1 MSEIETKTKI
11 VVFCPDC
18 LKKMSNGS
26 NPKIYFHSTVNREC
40 PLNAVRLNE
49 KGEIAQLVYS
59 DGAERI
65 VIKP

>member
-1 MSEIETKTKI
+1 MSEKPEILMH
-11 VVFCPDC
+11 CPDC

-40 PLNAVRLNE
+40 PLNAVHLNE
-49 KGEIAQLVYS
+49 KGEIAELVYS
-59 DGAERI
+59 DGTERN